1 MELKFRC
8 CFTSREIK
16 RTIRD
21 RDPMMAASTFTLL
34 LTSDKMW
41 KEHLTKYRRQVWK
54 MIPFSSTCH
63 STGSLQRGCAL
74 IVSFCR
80 AKTGY
85 CLVYR

>member
-21 RDPMMAASTFTLL
+21 RDPMTAASTFTLL

-41 KEHLTKYRRQVWK
+41 KEHSAKYRRQVWK

-63 STGSLQRGCAL
+63 KHWVVATRLCIDRELLSCEDGLLPAL
-74 IVSFCR
+74 
-80 AKTGY
+80 
-85 CLVYR
+85 